1 MARMTQSPF
10 LRRVRL
16 DNFKSVRS
24 QQIDLAPLTL
34 VVGRNSAGKSTLI
47 QSILAMAQ
55 ASNVDHLQGLIWLNG
70 HLVKLGTFAELKNFR
85 AHEEEDLTIS
95 LSTVVTAEDAPS
107 GLGMSDGDGPLDFE
121 VSVEVRLAKYRSI
134 SESQARIDWL
144 NLWATPYSAGKDFE
158 MIVELELGGGGPDL
172 ELNQR
177 DWQPHENR
185 LVDRQYSA
193 TALSVE
199 RFDCVELHGVIP
211 ISPFRF
217 TSVGDWLLRNWW
229 DQYESHLSELIAA
242 EKLSIAHEQTVAEK
256 FQDAPKPKNPSNN
269 APRAALRELKYSALN
284 HGLEGLQEMIL
295 DGSALDHRSSRSST
309 HYSQKDQALARSMAE
324 HGQASFNKKVRQLL
338 ESAAKNQSDA
348 RALLG
353 LWDQTVKL
361 PPTLNGYPLLD
372 VGQRQLRTTLS
383 NIKYLGPIRNPN
395 WSSGPSVTDIGSA
408 GEYAPT
414 VLRATASETVAVP
427 LPNMTGDAQ
436 QVEADWNSAETTT
449 VAYALNQ
456 ILKFLNLVD
465 EASSTDHGRFGVGF
479 DVRPT
484 GLQQDVDLT
493 AVGVGVSQALPIALL
508 LVLSK
513 PGDVIIIEQPELHL
527 HPAMQLRMAD
537 LLLNFARNG
546 RQVIVETH
554 SEHIVNRI
562 RRRVVEAPEQLN
574 DTIMLQFAETDADH
588 NTVYRPSVINPDGT
602 LSDDWPEGFFE
613 VASDEATELLKA
625 LIQQRRKEDA

>member
-1 MARMTQSPF
+1 MTQPPF
-10 LRRVRL
+10 IRRVGL

-24 QQIDLAPLTL
+24 QQIDLAPLTI

-85 AHEEEDLTIS
+85 AAEGEEPTIS
-95 LSTVVTAEDAPS
+95 LSTVVAAEDVPS
-107 GLGMSDGDGPLDFE
+107 GLGMSDEEGPLDFE
-121 VSVEVRLAKYRSI
+121 VTVEVTLAEYRSI

-144 NLWATPYSAGKDFE
+144 SLWATPYSAGKDFE

-177 DWQPHENR
+177 DWQPHDNR
-185 LVDRQYSA
+185 LIDRQYSA
-193 TALSVE
+193 TGVSTE
-199 RFDCVELHGVIP
+199 RLDGVELHGVIP

-229 DQYESHLSELIAA
+229 GQYESHLSELIAT
-242 EKLSIAHEQTVAEK
+242 EKLSIAHERAVVEK

-269 APRAALRELKYSALN
+269 APRAALREFKYSALN
-284 HGLEGLQEMIL
+284 HGLEELQEMIL
-295 DGSALDHRSSRSST
+295 DGNVLDHKSSRSSS
-309 HYSQKDQALARSMAE
+309 YSQKNKALARSMAE

-348 RALLG
+348 RALLN

-361 PPTLNGYPLLD
+361 PPSLNGYPLLN

-383 NIKYLGPIRNPN
+383 NIKYLGPIRNPD
-395 WSSGPSVTDIGSA
+395 WSSGPSVEDIGSA

-414 VLRATASETVAVP
+414 VLRARASEPVAVP
-427 LPNMTGDAQ
+427 LPDMAGDAQ
-436 QVEADWNSAETTT
+436 QLNTVWNSAESTT
-449 VAYALNQ
+449 VGYALNK
-456 ILKFLNLVD
+456 ILKFLDLVD

-493 AVGVGVSQALPIALL
+493 AVGVGVSQALPIVLL

-513 PGDVIIIEQPELHL
+513 PGDVIILEQPELHL

-562 RRRVVEAPEQLN
+562 RRRVVETPKQLN
-574 DTIMLQFAETDADH
+574 DTIMLQFAETDAEH
-588 NTVYRPSVINPDGT
+588 NTVYRPSAINPDGT